1 MDTSAQ
7 HVKKSR
13 SKDKSAT
20 KRHNKAVKIGAVAA
34 IVVGI
39 AILTYPFIPYIHFQL
54 FPPDQSSVEVTY
66 QTDSETGEV
75 LQGLPISEEN
85 QSIED
90 LSGNRVIIPKIGV
103 NAKVVEGESDQALL
117 KGAWHLPSTSTPDQ
131 GSNTVIT
138 GHRFRFLPP
147 NNTTFY
153 LLDKLG
159 VDDQITVIWE
169 DKEYHYKVKETK
181 VVTPEQVEILEPSDQ
196 SILTLFTCTPLFTS
210 EKRLVIISELI

>member
-1 MDTSAQ
+1 M
-7 HVKKSR
+7 
-13 SKDKSAT
+13 
-20 KRHNKAVKIGAVAA
+20 
-34 IVVGI
+34 
-39 AILTYPFIPYIHFQL
+39 
-54 FPPDQSSVEVTY
+54 
-66 QTDSETGEV
+66 
-75 LQGLPISEEN
+75 
-85 QSIED
+85 
-90 LSGNRVIIPKIGV
+90 SGNRVIIPKIGV
-103 NAKVVEGESDQALL
+103 NAKVVEGESEQALQ

-159 VDDQITVIWE
+159 AGDQITVIWE
-169 DKEYHYKVKETK
+169 DKEYQYIVKETK
-181 VVTPEQVEILEPSDQ
+181 VVTPDQVEILNPSEQ